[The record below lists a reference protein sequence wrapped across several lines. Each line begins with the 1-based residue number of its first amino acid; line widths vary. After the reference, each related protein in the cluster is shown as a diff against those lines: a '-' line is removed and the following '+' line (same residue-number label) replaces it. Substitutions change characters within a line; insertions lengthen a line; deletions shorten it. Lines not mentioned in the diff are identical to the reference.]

1 VEDGTAGGEKLRP
14 SEPVVIIGAGPAGL
28 TAAYKLCHAGLLSI
42 VLEMDDTVGGIS
54 RTVHHRGYHF
64 DIGGHRFYTKVEAVE
79 RMWHEVLAGDLLERS
94 RLSRIYYNKR
104 FFYYP
109 LRAMNAL
116 LGLGVWNST
125 LILLSYIRAHLF
137 PVEERTFEDWVVNR
151 FGQRLYETFFKTY
164 TEKVWGI
171 PCNQISADWA
181 AQRIKGL
188 SLVTALKNALLKQE
202 TSSKGEVVK
211 TLIDSFLYP
220 KRGPGMMWERVAETV
235 QSNGCQ
241 LKMERCVERIHWQDN
256 RILSVETAADG
267 RVETFAGSHFIS
279 SMPLAEL
286 VEKLEPTPPAEV
298 LKAAAMLKYR
308 DFLTV
313 ALVVDKAD
321 LFPDNW
327 IYIHDPSVQVGRI
340 QNFKNW
346 SPYMV
351 PDTSKTCIGLEYFC
365 FEGDGLWNTADDD
378 LVELGKKEMQIL
390 GLVQA
395 SDVQDGAVVRMSKA
409 YPVYDDTYAE
419 AVAVIRRFLDTID
432 NVYPVGRNGMH
443 KYNNQ
448 DHSML
453 TAMLAVENITGADH
467 DIWAVNVDQEYSEEI
482 REGEDER
489 RRELAK
495 IGETQPLVP
504 EVVPAPD
511 PSTAALQKAF
521 ARLDKLALAVA
532 VGSVSSCYI
541 LLATLW
547 LLLKGGDTVGPRLQL
562 LGQYFIGF
570 TVTYQGAVIGAL
582 YGFFWGFVLGWL
594 IAYVRNFVVG
604 FYLHRIARRAAM
616 ASVRDFL
623 SYI

>member
-1 VEDGTAGGEKLRP
+1 MRSV
-14 SEPVVIIGAGPAGL
+14 
-28 TAAYKLCHAGLLSI
+28 

-64 DIGGHRFYTKVEAVE
+64 DIGGHRFYTKVESVE
-79 RMWHEVLAGDLLERS
+79 RMWHEVLSDNLLQRS
-94 RLSRIYYNKR
+94 RLSRIYYNKK

-116 LGLGVWNST
+116 FGLGVWNST
-125 LILLSYIRAHLF
+125 LIFLSYVKAHLF
-137 PVEERTFEDWVVNR
+137 PVEERTFEDWVTNR

-171 PCNQISADWA
+171 PCNRISADWA

-188 SLVTALKNALLKQE
+188 SLLTALKDALLKQDKKQ
-202 TSSKGEVVK
+202 KGSVVK

-220 KRGPGMMWERVAETV
+220 KRGPGQMWETV
-235 QSNGCQ
+235 TEKVRTQGSDVLMG
-241 LKMERCVERIHWQDN
+241 RRVERLHWQGN
-256 RILSVETAADG
+256 RILTVETSANG
-267 RVETFAGSHFIS
+267 RRETFAGSHFIS

-286 VEKLEPTPPAEV
+286 VEKLDPAPPAEV
-298 LKAAAMLKYR
+298 LKAASMLKYR

-313 ALVVDKAD
+313 ALVVDKD
-321 LFPDNW
+321 ELFPDNW
-327 IYIHDPSVQVGRI
+327 IYIHDPSVKVGRI

-351 PDTSKTCIGLEYFC
+351 PDSSKSCIGLEYFC
-365 FEGDGLWNTADDD
+365 FEGDGLWNTPDAE
-378 LVELGKKEMQIL
+378 LVELGKREMQTL
-390 GLVQA
+390 GLVQS
-395 SDVQDGAVVRMSKA
+395 SDVQDGAVVRMPKA

-419 AVAVIRRFLDTID
+419 AVAVIRGFLDTID

-453 TAMLAVENITGADH
+453 TAMLAVENINGARH
-467 DIWAVNVDQEYSEEI
+467 DVWSVNVDQEYSEEI
-482 REGEDER
+482 SEVEDER

-504 EVVPAPD
+504 EAVPAPD
-511 PSTAALQKAF
+511 PSLSALQKAF
-521 ARLDKLALAVA
+521 ARLDKLALAIA
-532 VGSVSSCYI
+532 LGSVTSCYI

-547 LLLKGGDTVGPRLQL
+547 LLLKGGDRIGPRLQL

-570 TVTYQGAVIGAL
+570 TVSYQGAAIGAL

-594 IAYVRNFVVG
+594 IAYVRNLTVG
-604 FYLHRIARRAAM
+604 FYLHRIKRRAEVD
-616 ASVRDFL
+616 SVRDFL

>member
-1 VEDGTAGGEKLRP
+1 VGDGAAGGGTIRP
-14 SEPVVIIGAGPAGL
+14 SAPVVVIGAGPAGL
-28 TAAYKLCHAGLLSI
+28 TAAYKLSQARIPSI
-42 VLEMDDTVGGIS
+42 VLEMDHTVGGIS

-64 DIGGHRFYTKVEAVE
+64 DIGGHRFYTKVDAVE
-79 RMWHEVLAGDLLERS
+79 RMWHEVLSDNLLLRS
-94 RLSRIYYNKR
+94 RLSRIYYNKK

-116 LGLGVWNST
+116 FGLGVWNST
-125 LILLSYIRAHLF
+125 LIFLSYVKAHLF
-137 PVEERTFEDWVVNR
+137 PVEERTFEDWVTNR
-151 FGQRLYETFFKTY
+151 FGERLYKTFFKTY

-188 SLVTALKNALLKQE
+188 SLLTALKNALLKQE
-202 TSSKGEVVK
+202 KSSKGNVVK

-220 KRGPGMMWERVAETV
+220 KRGPGMMWETVADTV
-235 QSNGCQ
+235 QKNGCQ
-241 LKMERCVERIHWQDN
+241 LRMGRSVERIRWRGD
-256 RILSVETAADG
+256 RIVSVDTAGDGGAETHG
-267 RVETFAGSHFIS
+267 GSHFIS

-286 VEKLEPTPPAEV
+286 VQKLDPAPPPEV
-298 LKAAAMLKYR
+298 LKAASMLKYR

-313 ALVVDKAD
+313 ALVVNKAD

-327 IYIHDPSVQVGRI
+327 IYIHDPSVKVGRI

-351 PDTSKTCIGLEYFC
+351 PDPSKTCIGLEYFC
-365 FEGDGLWNTADDD
+365 FEGDGLWNTPDDA
-378 LVELGKKEMQIL
+378 LVELGKNEMQAL

-395 SDVQDGAVVRMSKA
+395 ADVQDGAVVRMPKA
-409 YPVYDDTYAE
+409 YPVYDEIYAE
-419 AVAVIRRFLDTID
+419 AVAGIRSFLDTID
-432 NVYPVGRNGMH
+432 NLYPVGRNGMH

-453 TAMLAVENITGADH
+453 TAMLAVENIRGAHH
-467 DIWAVNVDQEYSEEI
+467 DVWSVNVDQEYSEEI

-489 RRELAK
+489 RRDLAR

-504 EVVPAPD
+504 QAVPAPD
-511 PSTAALQKAF
+511 PATAALQKAF

-532 VGSVSSCYI
+532 VGGVSSCYI

-547 LLLKGGDTVGPRLQL
+547 LLLKGGERVGPRLEL

-570 TVTYQGAVIGAL
+570 TVSFQGAAVGAL

-594 IAYVRNFVVG
+594 IAYLRNLTIG
-604 FYLHRIARRAAM
+604 FYLHRIKRRSEAD
-616 ASVRDFL
+616 SIRDFL